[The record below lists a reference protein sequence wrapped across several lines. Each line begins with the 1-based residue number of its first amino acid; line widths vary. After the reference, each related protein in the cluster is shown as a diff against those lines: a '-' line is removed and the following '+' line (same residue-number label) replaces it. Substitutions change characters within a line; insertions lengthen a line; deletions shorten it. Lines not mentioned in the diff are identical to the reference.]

1 MFPVAVTVASAEIDI
16 EKYPTLA
23 AGAVNVLLVMVA
35 VEPATT
41 ANPLVAVMARSRV
54 LNVHPVTVSAVKE
67 FVATA
72 LRLIPRD
79 VLLNWQLLNVQAP
92 VWTEPASK
100 KKAWFALA
108 RVPEPVNE
116 QLRNEMLEVVPFMF
130 TLHENGS
137 AVPTDGVVFENLMP
151 SNSRLFTP
159 LSRRVQLFVAA
170 VALANVTFTGSVFA
184 VADLNVTLFVV
195 LVPVIAV
202 IVTCSV

>member
-1 MFPVAVTVASAEIDI
+1 MNT
-16 EKYPTLA
+16 
-23 AGAVNVLLVMVA
+23 
-35 VEPATT
+35 
-41 ANPLVAVMARSRV
+41 
-54 LNVHPVTVSAVKE
+54 H
-67 FVATA
+67 
-72 LRLIPRD
+72 
-79 VLLNWQLLNVQAP
+79 AP
-92 VWTEPASK
+92 VCREALSK
-100 KKAWFALA
+100 KNAWL
-108 RVPEPVNE
+108 VLPKVLEPVNE

-137 AVPTDGVVFENLMP
+137 AVPTAGVVFENLMP